1 MGLRIAAIS
10 VGLALAAAAPAV
22 AQEGAP
28 YAPWDG
34 SIPFNCVLQDAGTG
48 PVENVPNPD
57 ADPFCVEFD
66 KNSQSLAPDF
76 GIGEFLLNEPG
87 RVALAAPK
95 CFYYQSDHWTGAL
108 VQGMPPE
115 LWHWDGQYF
124 FDKAA
129 GVGGVNLQNFRV
141 GGQPMDPTAYG
152 GQVPAAFAPY
162 MDQGG
167 GGAYVTQGIEA
178 DPNCAAMVD
187 TPAEQQ
193 QVYSNG
199 QPPPQPPT
207 VADQTRCAALNAI
220 TGSAENDELIG
231 GPFGDSLAGL
241 AGNDL
246 LLGAEGDDCL
256 RGHRGND
263 RLVGGAGRDV
273 VKGGKGDD
281 VLKTRD
287 KRRDKVRCGKGRDR
301 ARVDRRDRVKGCEKV
316 LVATEKKRPSA

>member
-1 MGLRIAAIS
+1 MAARIAAIS
-10 VGLALAAAAPAV
+10 LGLALVWAVPAT
-22 AQEGAP
+22 AQDGAP

-34 SIPFNCVLQDAGTG
+34 SIPFNCTLQDAGTG
-48 PVENVPNPD
+48 PVENVPNPG

-95 CFYYQSDHWTGAL
+95 CFYFQSDHWTGSL

-141 GGQPMDPTAYG
+141 GGQPTDPNSYG

-167 GGAYVTQGIEA
+167 GGAYTTQGIEA
-178 DPNCAAMVD
+178 DPNCVAMVD

-193 QVYSNG
+193 QVYANG
-199 QPPPQPPT
+199 TPPPAPPP
-207 VADQTRCAALNAI
+207 VADQTRCAAQN
-220 TGSAENDELIG
+220 TVNGSASDDELIG
-231 GPFGDSLAGL
+231 GPFGDSLNGL

-246 LLGAEGDDCL
+246 LVGAEGDDCL
-256 RGHRGND
+256 RGQRGND
-263 RLVGGAGRDV
+263 RLRGGSGTDLL
-273 VKGGKGDD
+273 KGGGGNDRIKS
-281 VLKTRD
+281 RD
-287 KRRDKVRCGKGRDR
+287 KRRDVVRCGKGDDT
-301 ARVDRRDRVKGCEKV
+301 AVVDRRDRDRGCEKV
-316 LVATEKKRPSA
+316 LVLKPARR

>member
-1 MGLRIAAIS
+1 MGPRVIATAI
-10 VGLALAAAAPAV
+10 ALGAAFATPAIG
-22 AQEGAP
+22 QEGAP

-48 PVENVPNPD
+48 PVENVPDPG

-66 KNSQSLAPDF
+66 KNSQNLAPDF

-87 RVALAAPK
+87 RVAAAAPK
-95 CFYYQSDHWTGAL
+95 CFYYQSDHWTGSI

-167 GGAYVTQGIEA
+167 GGAYTTQGIET
-178 DPNCAAMVD
+178 DPACVAMVD
-187 TPAEQQ
+187 TPAEED
-193 QVYSNG
+193 QVYASG
-199 QPPPQPPT
+199 EPPPQPPS
-207 VADQTRCAALNAI
+207 VAPQQRCAALNAI
-220 TGSAENDELIG
+220 VGSSSDDELIG
-231 GPFGDSLAGL
+231 GPFGDSLNGL

-246 LLGAEGDDCL
+246 LAGAEGDDCL
-256 RGHRGND
+256 RGQRGND
-263 RLVGGAGRDV
+263 RIVGGSGRDV
-273 VKGGKGDD
+273 LKGGKGRDS
-281 VLKTRD
+281 LKSRD
-287 KRRDKVRCGKGRDR
+287 KRRDKVRCGKGEDV
-301 ARVDRRDRVKGCEKV
+301 ARVDRRDRVKGCEEV
-316 LVATEKKRPSA
+316 LVATEQRR